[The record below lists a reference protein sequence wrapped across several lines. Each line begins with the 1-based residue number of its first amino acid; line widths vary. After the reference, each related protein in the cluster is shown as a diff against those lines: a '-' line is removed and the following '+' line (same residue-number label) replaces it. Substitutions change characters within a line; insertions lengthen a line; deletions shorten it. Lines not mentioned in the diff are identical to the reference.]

1 MRVLLAIV
9 LTVAQLTS
17 PWLCCCGP
25 FRPLLIPDQPAPIAP
40 PVEDNSGCPLCK
52 KEAPKPVQGE
62 LPTAPKSP
70 DNCPC
75 CAKMSVA
82 LLADKPELPAVD
94 TLLVTVSVAP
104 TETINLESVG
114 VRSLV
119 GLRELPLLSTE
130 DRLFTHH
137 VLRC

>member
-1 MRVLLAIV
+1 MRMLLAIV
-9 LTVAQLTS
+9 LTVAQLAS

-52 KEAPKPVQGE
+52 KEAAKAAQE
-62 LPTAPKSP
+62 QHSEAPKSP

-75 CAKMSVA
+75 CAKMSAA
-82 LLADKPELPAVD
+82 LLADRPELPAVD
-94 TLLVTVSVAP
+94 TLLVTVSVVP
-104 TETINLESVG
+104 TETIALESVG
-114 VRSLV
+114 VQSLV
-119 GLRELPLLSTE
+119 GLRELPLLSAE